1 MRNRHEPLTTTI
13 SLQDGGEGMEIIL
26 WIGFYIMTFYAL
38 LPALISRIFGF
49 RVFMRGRADRE
60 IALTF
65 DDGPDPVYTS
75 QLLDLLKRY
84 QAKCTFF
91 LVGSHAERHPDIVA
105 RIHRE
110 GHVIGIHNY
119 VHHSNWLM
127 RPKTVKKQILR
138 TSDVIKRITGVRPVY
153 YRPPWGIVNLFD
165 YRRLGH
171 LQIVLWTSIFGDWR
185 IRVGAE
191 KLYRR
196 MRPKLKPGEV
206 FVLHDCGRTF
216 GADEDA
222 PGEMIKALERILEDG
237 KQEGFRFVGIDEMI
251 RLTEA
256 NRWKEQ
262 GEQGMAA
269 ASESENAQSSAP
281 SVRAAADDKSAAGAE
296 SAAADRGPASTTG
309 EPRSSAASAPAP
321 AAPSESRR
329 PPAPVRRIGLFKRLV
344 VALWL
349 AWERVFRV
357 LFRLKPVGD
366 GTSFNYRIRKYSG
379 SDVALRDGK
388 KLRSGDYVMEM
399 HFENKMLFEMG
410 MNARSSVHT
419 AIRLVREVERGLP
432 DLARALEQAP
442 NGERVT
448 ALYGVSM
455 IHRGSEGLGFQTF
468 ELPRGLFAWSTNLYL
483 RFMLSVINPD
493 GGKRLREHGER
504 LWPKML
510 VMDRADLLAW
520 KDRTGKERPSRKSR
534 STQPTPP
541 PAPGA
546 PLSFEPGMNADQM
559 GRML

>member
-1 MRNRHEPLTTTI
+1 
-13 SLQDGGEGMEIIL
+13 MEIIL
-26 WIGFYIMTFYAL
+26 WIGFYIMTIYAL
-38 LPALISRIFGF
+38 LPALVSRIFGF
-49 RVFMRGRADRE
+49 RVFMRGRAERE

-65 DDGPDPVYTS
+65 DDGPDPVYTP

-84 QAKCTFF
+84 QARCTFF
-91 LVGSHAERHPDIVA
+91 LVGSHAERHPDIVD

-138 TSDVIKRITGVRPVY
+138 TSDVIKRITGMRPVY

-216 GADEDA
+216 GADEEA
-222 PGEMIKALERILEDG
+222 PGEMIEALERILEDG
-237 KQEGFRFVGIDEMI
+237 KQEGYRFVGIDEMI

-256 NRWKEQ
+256 NGRSGKEDQ
-262 GEQGMAA
+262 AMA
-269 ASESENAQSSAP
+269 ASESENAGSATGAVQSAKDGRSA
-281 SVRAAADDKSAAGAE
+281 
-296 SAAADRGPASTTG
+296 
-309 EPRSSAASAPAP
+309 SSS
-321 AAPSESRR
+321 SDSRR
-329 PPAPVRRIGLFKRLV
+329 TPAPVHRIGPFKKV
-344 VALWL
+344 IVALWL
-349 AWERVFRV
+349 AWERVFHV
-357 LFRLKPVGD
+357 LFRLRPVGD

-379 SDVALRDGK
+379 ADVPLRDGK
-388 KLRSGDYVMEM
+388 TLRSGDHVMEM

-432 DLARALEQAP
+432 DLARALELAP

-468 ELPRGLFAWSTNLYL
+468 ELPRGMFAWSTNLYL

-510 VMDRADLLAW
+510 VMDRDDLLAW

-534 STQPTPP
+534 MQQTTPPAP

-546 PLSFEPGMNADQM
+546 PLSFEPGMNADRM
-559 GRML
+559 GRMV

>member
-1 MRNRHEPLTTTI
+1 
-13 SLQDGGEGMEIIL
+13 MEIIL
-26 WIGFYIMTFYAL
+26 WIGFYFMTFYAL

-49 RVFMRGRADRE
+49 RVFMRGRAE
-60 IALTF
+60 QEVALTF
-65 DDGPDPVYTS
+65 DDGPDPVYTP

-84 QAKCTFF
+84 QARCTFF
-91 LVGSHAERHPDIVA
+91 LVGSHAERHPDIVD

-185 IRVGAE
+185 IRVGAQ

-216 GADEDA
+216 GADEEA

-237 KQEGFRFVGIDEMI
+237 RQEGYRFVGIDEMI

-256 NRWKEQ
+256 NNRSAQEEQ
-262 GEQGMAA
+262 AMASSKSENTVDA
-269 ASESENAQSSAP
+269 AEAKGTALSETNRESETISGADLSVTKYASTPPSEPRRNSAP
-281 SVRAAADDKSAAGAE
+281 VH
-296 SAAADRGPASTTG
+296 
-309 EPRSSAASAPAP
+309 
-321 AAPSESRR
+321 
-329 PPAPVRRIGLFKRLV
+329 RIGLLKRFV
-344 VALWL
+344 VALWM
-349 AWERVFRV
+349 AWERVFHV

-379 SDVALRDGK
+379 SDVMLRDGK
-388 KLRSGDYVMEM
+388 TLRSGDYVMEM

-432 DLARALEQAP
+432 DLARALELAP
-442 NGERVT
+442 NGERVA

-493 GGKRLREHGER
+493 GGKRVREHGER

-510 VMDRADLLAW
+510 VMDRDDLLAW

-534 STQPTPP
+534 SQQQTPP
-541 PAPGA
+541 PAPAAPGA
-546 PLSFEPGMNADQM
+546 SLSFEPGMSADQI
-559 GRML
+559 GRMV

>member
-1 MRNRHEPLTTTI
+1 MVGKAL
-13 SLQDGGEGMEIIL
+13 EIIL

-49 RVFMRGRADRE
+49 RVFMRGRAERE

-65 DDGPDPVYTS
+65 DDGPDPVYTP
-75 QLLDLLKRY
+75 QLLDLLKRFE
-84 QAKCTFF
+84 ARCTFF

-138 TSDVIKRITGVRPVY
+138 TSEAIKRIAGVRPVY

-185 IRVGAE
+185 LRVGAE

-196 MRPKLKPGEV
+196 MRQKLKPGEV

-222 PGEMIKALERILEDG
+222 PGEMIKALERVLEDG
-237 KQEGFRFVGIDEMI
+237 RTAGYRFVGIDEMI
-251 RLTEA
+251 RLTEEHA
-256 NRWKEQ
+256 R
-262 GEQGMAA
+262 GERAEHAEAAESAGDSAA
-269 ASESENAQSSAP
+269 AVA
-281 SVRAAADDKSAAGAE
+281 AAGATAPGAE
-296 SAAADRGPASTTG
+296 TAALPSGAAAGKADAAGARRMPARKLGP
-309 EPRSSAASAPAP
+309 
-321 AAPSESRR
+321 
-329 PPAPVRRIGLFKRLV
+329 FKRIA
-344 VALWL
+344 VALWMG
-349 AWERVFRV
+349 WERLFHVI
-357 LFRLKPVGD
+357 FRLKPVGD

-379 SDVALRDGK
+379 PDVRLRNEK
-388 KLRSGDYVMEM
+388 TLRSGDYVMEM

-442 NGERVT
+442 NGERVA

-468 ELPRGLFAWSTNLYL
+468 ELPRGLFAWATNWYL

-510 VMDRADLLAW
+510 VMDREVFLSW
-520 KDRTGKERPSRKSR
+520 KDRTGKERPSRRAR
-534 STQPTPP
+534 SEQATPP
-541 PAPGA
+541 GKAPEAGA
-546 PLSFEPGMNADQM
+546 SPTSGTPLSFEPGMNADQM